1 MTNQDTNRRENER
14 LLAFESQESLRKSI
28 GDEISGLT
36 RILSMFCKTPFA
48 LITLV
53 GEDQTFVRSAH
64 GLNECEVDRNESF
77 CDHTIKEDG
86 ILEVN
91 DALEDERFNKLKIVT
106 GDTKIRFYA
115 GAPLVTTNGHRV
127 GALCIMD
134 HVPRQL
140 TPQEREILQTMSRQV
155 MSLAR
160 LQDSEIRLRDLFDNV
175 SDLIQ
180 TISPD
185 GKIIWVNRKWQETLG
200 YSESELHTINFFDI
214 IAPGC
219 QQQCG
224 ESFQRL
230 LAGEDV
236 GLLDITFTAKDGKF
250 VQTEGRINVRFESG
264 KPVLSRGIFRDV
276 SQQHATQNQLRVYKK
291 TLDVT
296 FDAIL
301 MFEPENFR
309 FIYANKSA
317 VNITGYAIE
326 ELLAITPFTLDR
338 QMSQKRLSEVFH
350 QLKIGT
356 EKSFVFESLLRQK
369 NGHDTEVEITL
380 QYISDDFS
388 ERFIAVVRDVTK
400 QRKVRKKLEIAKD
413 QAERANNAK
422 NIFLSRMSHEL
433 RTPLNSIIGFSKI
446 LGMGNLKD
454 KERENVKRIHNAGNH
469 LLDLVTDVLDISRV
483 EANDLV
489 LDLDKINVNEM
500 LVSIEEIMKP
510 MAAAKNI
517 GILRSFSS
525 TATLTVEAD
534 HKRLKQILM
543 NLVSNGIKYSPRN
556 CLVTLSAHRD
566 EDRILIKVKDNGY
579 GIPEDKIQRLFTPF
593 DRLDREREFKETEG
607 TGLGLSISKKLV
619 QSLNGNIIVESVLNE
634 GSTFTVHLPASTE
647 IR

>member
-1 MTNQDTNRRENER
+1 MTSQNTNRRENER

-36 RILSMFCKTPFA
+36 RLLSMFCRTPYAF
-48 LITLV
+48 ITLV

-64 GLNECEVDRNESF
+64 GLDECEVDRDESF
-77 CDHTIKEDG
+77 CDHTIKGDA

-91 DALEDERFNKLKIVT
+91 NALEDERFKKLKIVT

-115 GAPLVTTNGHRV
+115 GAPLITSNGHNV

-140 TPQEREILQTMSRQV
+140 TPQEREILETMSRQV

-160 LQDSEIRLRDLFDNV
+160 LQDSETRLRDLFDNV

-200 YSESELHTINFFDI
+200 YSESELQTINFFDI

-224 ESFQRL
+224 ESFKRL

-236 GLLDITFTAKDGKF
+236 GVLDITFTAKDGKL
-250 VQTEGRINVRFESG
+250 VQTEGHINVRFESG
-264 KPVLSRGIFRDV
+264 KPVLSRGVFRDV
-276 SQQHATQNQLRVYKK
+276 TQQHATQNQMRVYKD
-291 TLDVT
+291 TLDAT

-301 MFEPENFR
+301 MFKPETFR

-317 VNITGYAIE
+317 LNITGYAME
-326 ELLAITPFTLDR
+326 ELLALTPFTLDR
-338 QMSQKRLSEVFH
+338 QMNQKRLNEVFH

-356 EKSFVFESLLRQK
+356 EKSFVFESLLRHK
-369 NGHDTEVEITL
+369 NGHDTEVELTL
-380 QYISDDFS
+380 QYMSDDFS

-400 QRKVRKKLEIAKD
+400 QRKVRKKLEEARD
-413 QAERANNAK
+413 QAEIANDTK
-422 NIFLSRMSHEL
+422 NIFMSRMSHEL
-433 RTPLNSIIGFSKI
+433 RTPLNSIIGFSKL

-454 KERENVKRIHNAGNH
+454 KERESVKRIHNAGNH
-469 LLDLVTDVLDISRV
+469 LLDLVTDVLDIARV

-489 LDLDKINVNEM
+489 LDLDEINVIEM
-500 LVSIEEIMKP
+500 LISIEEIMKP
-510 MAAAKNI
+510 MADAKNT
-517 GILRSFSS
+517 GILLSLSS
-525 TATLTVEAD
+525 KATLTVESD

-543 NLVSNGIKYSPRN
+543 NLVSNGIKYSPRD

-566 EDRILIKVKDNGY
+566 GDRILIKVKDNGY
-579 GIPEDKIQRLFTPF
+579 GIPEDKMQRLFTPF
-593 DRLDREREFKETEG
+593 DRLDREREFGQTEG

-619 QSLNGNIIVESVLNE
+619 QSLNGNIVVESFLNR
-634 GSTFTVHLPASTE
+634 GSTFTVNLPVSPE
-647 IR
+647 KR